1 MLVVVGVCVLVLLQT
16 DEDPT
21 SGPEIVSFLTREY
34 GAQAT
39 ADAMYRPG
47 RRSSSRRRRTSLIA
61 SAGALAF
68 SSGAGD

>member
-1 MLVVVGVCVLVLLQT
+1 MCGCVLVWLQT

-47 RRSSSRRRRTSLIA
+47 RRSSSSRRRRTSLIA

-68 SSGAGD
+68 WSGAED